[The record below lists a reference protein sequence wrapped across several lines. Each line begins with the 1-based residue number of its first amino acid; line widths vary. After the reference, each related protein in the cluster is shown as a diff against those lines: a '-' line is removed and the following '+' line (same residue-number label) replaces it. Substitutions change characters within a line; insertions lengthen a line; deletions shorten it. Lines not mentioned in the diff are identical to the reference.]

1 MAPPPPLHGLG
12 SLVILVVDLPRVD
25 QDSRGVEPATTQSQS
40 HSIMY
45 VEYAQWRSCG
55 KNIPL
60 PRIGS
65 PIELNSGPN
74 FNLINEC

>member
-40 HSIMY
+40 
-45 VEYAQWRSCG
+45 QWRSYSKKQYCYQ
-55 KNIPL
+55 
-60 PRIGS
+60 
-65 PIELNSGPN
+65 ELVAHQLNGGPN
-74 FNLINEC
+74 YEFLAKYL